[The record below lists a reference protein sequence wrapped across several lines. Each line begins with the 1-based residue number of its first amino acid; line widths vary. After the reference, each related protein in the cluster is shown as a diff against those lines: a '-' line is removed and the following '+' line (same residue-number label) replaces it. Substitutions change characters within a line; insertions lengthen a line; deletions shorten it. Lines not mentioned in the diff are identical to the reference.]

1 MEIELELELLEGWK
15 ETETPFGLT
24 HPVQMWR
31 SVAWA
36 CIPAIP
42 PLPVSTPQ
50 PPTSVIVREASQE
63 MECTTATR
71 RETFCYTVARVD
83 VFLYYSSG
91 IIIVHPC
98 NI

>member
-1 MEIELELELLEGWK
+1 ML
-15 ETETPFGLT
+15 FGLT